1 MANELTLNPQ
11 DNIVEGELSSEEQES
26 LQLGEQ
32 IYEAENQL
40 LAGKYQSA
48 EELERGYLEL
58 QRRLSGGEE
67 PQEEAPEVQEEDDTQ
82 YEEEESSGD
91 LYDAIKA
98 SYEQGEWDPGL
109 VEHIENLNPIDV
121 MNLFLDK
128 QGEVSTP
135 QVTAEDVD
143 GIRESVG
150 GGDVYG
156 QMIQWASGNLSEQE
170 IAMYDTAMDRGD
182 PLTMFFAA
190 QALYA
195 RYQDAEGY
203 DGELLTGTAP
213 RSSSQGFRSQAEVL
227 AAMSDPRYD
236 KDPAYRADVAAKLEY
251 SNIQF

>member
-58 QRRLSGGEE
+58 QKRLSGGEE
-67 PQEEAPEVQEEDDTQ
+67 PQEEAPEEDQVEEEPQEE
-82 YEEEESSGD
+82 EASGD
-91 LYDAIKA
+91 LYEAIRE
-98 SYEQGEWDPGL
+98 SYEKGEWDDQL
-109 VEHIENLNPIDV
+109 VEFINKQNPIDV
-121 MNLFLDK
+121 MNLMLEN
-128 QGEVSTP
+128 QG
-135 QVTAEDVD
+135 QAVTATEQDVSD
-143 GIRESVG
+143 IQQSVG
-150 GGDVYG
+150 GQEEYG
-156 QMIQWASGNLSEQE
+156 SMIQWASQNLSEQE
-170 IAMYDTAMDRGD
+170 INLYDAAMDKGD

-190 QALYA
+190 QALFA
-195 RYQDAEGY
+195 RYQDGVGY
-203 DGELLTGTAP
+203 DGELLTGTDP
-213 RSSSQGFRSQAEVL
+213 RSSVQGFRSQAEVL